1 MVIMNIEK
9 IGQQICYLRKA
20 RGLTQADL
28 GERLGASFQAVSK
41 WERGETLPDISLLS
55 TLSDALETT
64 IDNILRIEDRPVFK
78 RRITV
83 SQIREGIECFEKI
96 GELLGTDSY
105 FFIGAIEG
113 IDKKMN
119 TDFLASFADPYI
131 KEMFIA
137 EAIIQCLKNGAYI
150 DPIDI
155 KNSFVNENPRKQIE
169 KRLESYDIR

>member
-1 MVIMNIEK
+1 MDMEK

-28 GERLGASFQAVSK
+28 GERLGVSFQAVSK
-41 WERGETLPDISLLS
+41 WERGEALPDVSLLS
-55 TLSDALETT
+55 DLSDALETT
-64 IDNILRIEDRPVFK
+64 IDNILRVEDRPVFK

-105 FFIGAIEG
+105 FFVGAIEG

-119 TDFLASFADPYI
+119 TDFSACFTDPYI

-137 EAIIQCLKNGAYI
+137 EAIIQCVMNGAYI

-169 KRLESYDIR
+169 MRLERYGIK

>member
-1 MVIMNIEK
+1 MDMEK

-28 GERLGASFQAVSK
+28 GERLGVSFQAVSK
-41 WERGETLPDISLLS
+41 WERGETLPDISLLPA
-55 TLSDALETT
+55 LSDALETT
-64 IDNILRIEDRPVFK
+64 IDNILRIEDRPIFK
-78 RRITV
+78 RRIIV
-83 SQIREGIECFEKI
+83 SQIKEGIECFEKI

-119 TDFLASFADPYI
+119 TDFSACFTDPYL

-137 EAIIQCLKNGAYI
+137 EAIIQCIMNGAYI

-155 KNSFVNENPRKQIE
+155 KNSFAYENPRKQVE
-169 KRLESYDIR
+169 MRLERYDIR